1 MSNVALTD
9 EPIRARVGNPAMVG
23 ALVLTAA
30 AGMFLATLGGSYW
43 AVHTANAGEFVT
55 QGMKFNTYG
64 GALLAVTGILGSRA
78 VEFAMSGVRQGQLRW
93 GWMGWALAGLFAVSC
108 MTIVWYLGKSLPFGV
123 NDSPYSVLLYAVFAG
138 CMLMLAIGLIAVLSA
153 LGRTLGGHITADHP
167 AHGRAAAWI
176 WHLAMVSAVGTF
188 ALVYLYK

>member
-64 GALLAVTGILGSRA
+64 GALLAITGILGSLA

-93 GWMGWALAGLFAVSC
+93 GWMGWA
-108 MTIVWYLGKSLPFGV
+108 
-123 NDSPYSVLLYAVFAG
+123 
-138 CMLMLAIGLIAVLSA
+138 
-153 LGRTLGGHITADHP
+153 
-167 AHGRAAAWI
+167 
-176 WHLAMVSAVGTF
+176 
-188 ALVYLYK
+188 